1 LLDKGIHPLK
11 IADGF
16 EKACDIA
23 VKRLDQIKEEINITK
38 NNYDYLRKCA
48 MTALGSKVVSQ
59 C

>member
-1 LLDKGIHPLK
+1 LGKGIHPLK

-23 VKRLDQIKEEINITK
+23 VRRINDIQEEIDVDK
-38 NNYDYLRKCA
+38 HEHEFLKKCA
-48 MTALGSKVVSQ
+48 ITALGSKVVSK